1 MNIFYFIYFLFDVV
15 SINCMIKQLQSIT
28 FLHIEIIKSL
38 SWYKFCKYIK
48 NKWYNINIIL
58 DKTFN
63 NANLILFF

>member
-38 SWYKFCKYIK
+38 LLVDINFV
-48 NKWYNINIIL
+48 NILKINDIIL
-58 DKTFN
+58 
-63 NANLILFF
+63 I